1 MTATQ
6 TFLNQTSAPRKCT
19 ACGSVLQ
26 GRWET
31 LSPGLCR
38 TLVKIVAAVDRTGT
52 NAVHLQHDVDLSK
65 NEFANA
71 QKLRYFGLIAKV
83 EDRSGHWLV
92 TSRGR
97 QFATGVISL
106 PKKVY
111 VFHNAVDG
119 HSDERTSISDAIG
132 QTPTWLK
139 REDYRPPLH
148 EMQQAALF

>member
-6 TFLNQTSAPRKCT
+6 TFLEQTTALRRCT
-19 ACGSVLQ
+19 ACNSVLQ

-38 TLVKIVAAVDRTGT
+38 TLVKIIETVDRTGT
-52 NAVHLQHDVDLSK
+52 NAVHLQQDVDLSK
-65 NEFANA
+65 NEFTNA

-92 TSRGR
+92 TRRGR
-97 QFATGVISL
+97 EFATGVTRL

-111 VFHNAVDG
+111 VFHNAVEG
-119 HSDERTSISDAIG
+119 HSDELIGISDAIG

-139 REDYRPPLH
+139 REDYRPSVQYT
-148 EMQQAALF
+148 QQAALF